1 YDYLVGRPGQSV
13 DITVAKKRANMNLTI
28 LKKIREYYSLQNNEV
43 LKKYLNNILYE
54 QSYFW
59 FSLTEDKSEAQDL
72 LSWWK
77 RNNLNSYDFKDFE
90 NMVAR
95 IK

>member
-1 YDYLVGRPGQSV
+1 M

>member
-1 YDYLVGRPGQSV
+1 
-13 DITVAKKRANMNLTI
+13 MNLTI

>member
-1 YDYLVGRPGQSV
+1 MS
-13 DITVAKKRANMNLTI
+13 
-28 LKKIREYYSLQNNEV
+28 SL
-43 LKKYLNNILYE
+43 I
-54 QSYFW
+54 SG